1 MCISQRSSFM
11 QTKEKILNA
20 ALSLFA
26 EKGYDG
32 TSVEQIAE
40 LVGIKAPSL
49 YKHFKGKEDILNSL
63 IDIAEERYEEN
74 FGSEKHSGKI
84 PDSLEEFIQMSLNR
98 TSFTINDPM
107 IRMIRIF
114 LVKEQFRNVKTA
126 LINTGHQIDGPKK
139 LYVKII
145 EGMME
150 KGLFSKGDAEMMA
163 LEIISP
169 VSLMIAKADREPECR
184 EEIMETI
191 ERHIRHLCGL
201 YGNR

>member
-1 MCISQRSSFM
+1 M

-49 YKHFKGKEDILNSL
+49 YKHFKGKEDILNAL

-74 FGSEKHSGKI
+74 FGSEKHIGKI
-84 PDSLEEFIQMSLNR
+84 PDSLEEFIQMSLKR
-98 TSFTINDPM
+98 TAFTINDPM

-114 LVKEQFRNVKTA
+114 LVKEQFRNEKTA

-139 LYVKII
+139 LYAKII

-150 KGLFSKGDAEMMA
+150 KGLFRKGDAEIMA
-163 LEIISP
+163 AQLALP
-169 VSLMIAKADREPECR
+169 VSAWINLCDREPRR
-184 EEIMETI
+184 EKEVMELI
-191 ERHIRHLCGL
+191 QRHVEQFFKA
-201 YGNR
+201 YGKQS